1 MQPAATQANVMRPG
15 DRIYVAGHGGLVGGA
30 LVRALKAEGHTNI
43 ITRGSRELDLRD
55 QAAVRAFFE
64 GERPQYVF
72 LAAAKVGGIHANST
86 RPAEFLY
93 DNMMIAAN
101 VIHAAHVTGVTKL
114 LNLGS
119 TCIYPRD
126 AAQPLREDALLT
138 GPLEDTNRAY
148 AVAKIAAIELCDQY
162 RAQYGSDFISAMP
175 TNLYGPGDNFDLMG
189 SHVLPALIRKMVDA
203 RETHSPTVS
212 IWGSGT
218 PLREFLHVDDL
229 ADACLFLMRHVSEP
243 GPINV
248 GTGQDLSIREVAEQ
262 IRAVV
267 GYPGEL
273 AFDASKPDGTPRKI
287 TDVSRIHAMG
297 WHHRISLEDG
307 LRSTVEWYLAHR
319 GQVRGEA
326 LVGAGIGTG
335 TALA

>member
-1 MQPAATQANVMRPG
+1 MRPVTRPAMQPG

-30 LVRALKAEGHTNI
+30 LMRALKAGEYSDI
-43 ITRGSRELDLRD
+43 ITRPSRELDLRD
-55 QAAVRAFFE
+55 QGAVQDFFE
-64 GERPQYVF
+64 RERPQYVF

-93 DNMMIAAN
+93 DNLMIAAN
-101 VIHAAHVTGVTKL
+101 VIHAAHVSGVTKL

-138 GPLEDTNRAY
+138 GPLEETNRAY

-162 RAQYGSDFISAMP
+162 RAQYGDDFISAMP

-189 SHVLPALIRKMVDA
+189 SHVLPALIRKLVDA
-203 RETHSPTVS
+203 REENSPTVNV
-212 IWGSGT
+212 WGSGT

-229 ADACLFLMRHVSEP
+229 AEACLFLMRHVSEP

-262 IRAVV
+262 ISKVV
-267 GYPGEL
+267 GYSGEL

-287 TDVSRIHAMG
+287 TDVSRIHALG
-297 WHHRISLEDG
+297 WHHRIALEEG
-307 LRSTVEWYLAHR
+307 LSHTVAWYLAHR

-326 LVGAGIGTG
+326 VAVAG
-335 TALA
+335 